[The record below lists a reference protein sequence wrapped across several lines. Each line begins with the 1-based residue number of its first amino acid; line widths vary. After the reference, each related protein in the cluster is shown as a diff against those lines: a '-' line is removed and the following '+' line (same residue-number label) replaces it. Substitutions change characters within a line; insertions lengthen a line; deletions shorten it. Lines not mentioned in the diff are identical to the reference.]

1 MYALLDSGWEKKW
14 EQFGP
19 FRVVRQAAQAFWPSL
34 REENQWNPL
43 HARHIRSRQGG
54 GHWEYLAELPERWPV
69 QVGSLRFLIKLTD
82 FGHAGVFPEQSES
95 WQWIGRQCRAGI
107 QVLNLFGYTGG
118 SSLAA
123 ARAGA
128 EVTHVDASRGVVG
141 WARENAELN
150 GLVAAPMRW
159 MVDDVKKFVA
169 RELRRGSRYE
179 GVVLDPPSYG
189 RGGKGETWSIE
200 PDLVPLLQ
208 SLSKLLHPDGFLLL
222 SCHTPGFSA
231 LVLANL
237 LARSFPERQGDL
249 QFGEMVIPI
258 AGTRLSLPSG
268 SYARFAMRSAAP
280 PHPQGK
286 DLLVT

>member
-1 MYALLDSGWEKKW
+1 MYALLDSGDEKKW

-19 FRVVRQAAQAFWPSL
+19 FRVVRQAAQAYWPSL
-34 REENQWNPL
+34 LEESQWNPV
-43 HARHIRSRQGG
+43 HARHIRSRMGG
-54 GHWEYLAELPERWPV
+54 GHWEYRAELPERWSV

-95 WQWIGRQCRAGI
+95 WQWIGAQCRSGI
-107 QVLNLFGYTGG
+107 HVLNLFGYTGG

-128 EVTHVDASRGVVG
+128 DVTHVDASRGVVA

-150 GLVAAPMRW
+150 GLSAAPMRW
-159 MVDDVKKFVA
+159 IVDDVQKFVA
-169 RELRRGSRYE
+169 RELRRGTIYR
-179 GVVLDPPSYG
+179 GMVLDPPSYG

-200 PDLVPLLQ
+200 RDLVPLLAA
-208 SLSKLLHPDGFLLL
+208 LAKLLHPEGFLLL

-237 LARSFPERQGDL
+237 LARSFPDRQLDL
-249 QFGEMVIPI
+249 QSGEMVIPI
-258 AGTRLSLPSG
+258 AGTPLSLPSG
-268 SYARFAMRSAAP
+268 SYARFAVRTAAP
-280 PHPQGK
+280 LHPQE
-286 DLLVT
+286 